1 MGQASMILGMN
12 ARNRLYLD
20 LYNKSLA
27 RRIANAKLLTKNLL
41 RKNKLPRPRLFKVFR
56 RLSDLENYRWEKLG
70 QSFVLKP
77 NRGLGGEGIIVVER
91 GGEYAGEW
99 ITSEEKQ
106 IGVADLKL
114 QVIDILQGRY
124 SLHNVPDIAFVEER
138 IPIHPFFEKY
148 AWKGTPDIRV
158 IVFNRVPVMA
168 MLRLPTR
175 ESGGRA
181 NLHQGAIGVGID
193 IGSGVTIHA
202 IHHNRLIVFV
212 PGTRR
217 KLRGLRIPHWD
228 EVLKLAVQCQI
239 ISKLG
244 YLGADILL
252 HPEKGPMVLE
262 LNAQPGLKIQNANL
276 EGLKKRLERVEGLR
290 VDTAEKGVKI
300 AKALFADP
308 ALMEKVGAEVK
319 VVPVF
324 NEVEIETLMGE
335 RVTVKAKIDTGAWRT
350 SIDAGLA
357 RSLGL
362 LDPENILWE
371 KKVRSALGRKSRP
384 VIGLIFYLAGKKV
397 KANAAVTDRAGMK
410 RPMIVGRQDLR
421 GFLVKPGK

>member
-1 MGQASMILGMN
+1 MARASAILGMN
-12 ARNRLYLD
+12 ARNRVYLD
-20 LYNKSLA
+20 SYNRPGA
-27 RRIANAKLLTKNLL
+27 RRIADAKLLTKNIL

-56 RLSDLENYRWEKLG
+56 KISDLEDFRWEKLG
-70 QSFVLKP
+70 PSFVLKP
-77 NRGLGGEGIIVVER
+77 NRGLGGEGIIVVEK
-91 GGEYAGEW
+91 GKQYAGEW
-99 ITSEEKQ
+99 ITSEGKQ
-106 IGVADLKL
+106 IGIADLKL
-114 QVIDILQGRY
+114 QVVDILQGRY
-124 SLHNVPDIAFVEER
+124 SLQNLPDIAFVEER

-148 AWKGTPDIRV
+148 TWKGTPDIRV
-158 IVFNRVPVMA
+158 IVFNHIPVMA
-168 MLRLPTR
+168 MLRLPTH

-181 NLHQGAIGVGID
+181 NLHQGAIGVGVD

-202 IHHNRLIVFV
+202 IHHNNPIVFF

-217 KLRGLRIPHWD
+217 KLQGLRIPYWD

-239 ISKLG
+239 VSKLG
-244 YLGADILL
+244 YLGADIVL

-262 LNAQPGLKIQNANL
+262 LNAQPGLRIQNANL
-276 EGLKKRLERVEGLR
+276 EGLKRRLERVEGLR

-350 SIDAGLA
+350 SIDKSLA

-362 LDPENILWE
+362 LDPANILWE
-371 KKVRSALGRKSRP
+371 KGYRSVMGRERRPIIGLTFYLVGRKVKTAANVADRT
-384 VIGLIFYLAGKKV
+384 GL
-397 KANAAVTDRAGMK
+397 K
-410 RPMIVGRQDLR
+410 RPMIVGRRDLKS
-421 GFLVKPGK
+421 FLIRVGE

>member
-1 MGQASMILGMN
+1 MGKASVILGMN

-20 LYNKSLA
+20 LYNKPLA

-41 RKNKLPRPRLFKVFR
+41 RKNKLLRPRLFKVFR
-56 RLSDLENYRWEKLG
+56 KLSDLENYRWEKLG
-70 QSFVLKP
+70 PSFVLKP
-77 NRGLGGEGIIVVER
+77 NRGLGGEGIIVVEQ

-99 ITSEEKQ
+99 ITSEGKQ
-106 IGVADLKL
+106 IGIADLTL
-114 QVIDILQGRY
+114 QVIDILQGRH

-202 IHHNRLIVFV
+202 IHHNSPIVFV

-262 LNAQPGLKIQNANL
+262 LNAQPGLKVQNANL

-290 VDTAEKGVKI
+290 VDTAEKGVRI

-319 VVPVF
+319 MVPVF
-324 NEVEIETLMGE
+324 NEMEIETLMGE

-384 VIGLIFYLAGKKV
+384 VIGLTFYLAGKKV

-410 RPMIVGRQDLR
+410 RPMIIGRQDLR